1 MIDKALG
8 SVFKVVTEEA
18 AANPAF
24 GKRMEEALAKFAVDY
39 VERQR
44 AERRVGEFHPLV
56 EFRRGTLEEFEA
68 RLGAFDATALRIII
82 QKHHLDPANTLK
94 GKASKKALAAHI
106 LAMARKRAER
116 DAKLF
121 EY

>member
-8 SVFKVVTEEA
+8 SVFKVVTEEVS
-18 AANPAF
+18 ANPAF

-39 VERQR
+39 VDRQR
-44 AERRVGEFHPLV
+44 AERRIGEFHPLV
-56 EFRRGTLEEFEA
+56 EFRKGTPEEFEA
-68 RLGAFDATALRIII
+68 RLAGFDATELRIII

-94 GKASKKALAAHI
+94 GKASKKALAARI
-106 LAMARKRAER
+106 AEAARKRSER

>member
-1 MIDKALG
+1 MIDKALT

-24 GKRMEEALAKFAVDY
+24 GKRLEESLAKFAVDY

-44 AERRVGEFHPLV
+44 AERRIGEFHPLV
-56 EFRRGTLEEFEA
+56 EFRKGTPEEFDA
-68 RLGAFDATALRIII
+68 RLAAFDATELRIII

-94 GKASKKALAAHI
+94 GKASKKALAGCIA
-106 LAMARKRAER
+106 AAARKRAER